1 MRELLTAIGSVIL
14 ALFIAGSIGLI
25 DFTICAKAVGQCP
38 KEPTE

>member
-25 DFTICAKAVGQCP
+25 DFTIGAKAVGQ
-38 KEPTE
+38 